1 MDALTEIVTLDKI
14 YEEIVA
20 LRRQV
25 EFLEMRMLPT
35 EELDPEELAE
45 LRLLIEESKTDSIP
59 WSELK
64 DRVEELIKWMFS
76 KFVSTENQGKPV

>member
-64 DRVEELIKWMFS
+64 DRVEELIK
-76 KFVSTENQGKPV
+76 